1 MISREVLVWRGLH
14 SAPCSRVIH
23 RFICTSAKAGP
34 AQGRRLKSAPHDDA
48 FVLPSRE
55 PDEDVGRCGWIGAD
69 RIMRGMK
76 RIDDFAPGQHA
87 VFTKTFTDDD
97 VRRFVEITGDV
108 NPLHV
113 DDSFAASTRFGRRV
127 IHGMLT
133 ASILSTMV
141 GMLIPGTGAIY
152 RSQTLMFLRPVHVGD
167 TVTAHFVV
175 RTVDRAR
182 HRLTID
188 AYIENENGERV
199 LEGVCEA
206 GLLR

>member
-1 MISREVLVWRGLH
+1 MKTI
-14 SAPCSRVIH
+14 
-23 RFICTSAKAGP
+23 
-34 AQGRRLKSAPHDDA
+34 
-48 FVLPSRE
+48 
-55 PDEDVGRCGWIGAD
+55 DE
-69 RIMRGMK
+69 
-76 RIDDFAPGQHA
+76 FAPGQHA
-87 VFTKTFTDDD
+87 SFTKTFTDDD
-97 VRRFVEITGDV
+97 VRRFIEITGDV

-113 DDSFAASTRFGRRV
+113 DQAFAASTRFGRRV

-152 RSQTLMFLRPVHVGD
+152 RYQTLNFLRPVHVGD

-175 RTVDRAR
+175 RSVDRER

-188 AYIENENGERV
+188 AYLENQHGERV

-206 GLLR
+206 GLLVAHLRAGEG